1 MKAHRF
7 NEATNQLPGE
17 QGGIEGTMP
26 ITLTVDDETTAA
38 LVDKLTNDQYFLAEE
53 PADHAAMILFYE
65 ANTINMLVAA
75 YGPERSD
82 IRGDIHPR
90 TARILRGVVQN
101 TWLDNQDDQPGEPL
115 AAIIQCDLEARTA
128 TVTYHLGDE
137 AEAWRFN
144 DDNSMELRAA
154 LTP

>member
-65 ANTINMLVAA
+65 ANTIKMLLAA

-82 IRGDIHPR
+82 TRGDLHPR
-90 TARILRGVVQN
+90 SARILSGVVQN

-115 AAIIQCDLEARTA
+115 AAIIQRDLEARTA

-137 AEAWRFN
+137 AEA
-144 DDNSMELRAA
+144 
-154 LTP
+154 

>member
-1 MKAHRF
+1 MS
-7 NEATNQLPGE
+7 
-17 QGGIEGTMP
+17 
-26 ITLTVDDETTAA
+26 ITLTVDDETAEV

-65 ANTINMLVAA
+65 ANTVKMLLAA

-82 IRGDIHPR
+82 TRGDIHPR
-90 TARILRGVVQN
+90 SARILRGVVQN

-115 AAIIQCDLEARTA
+115 ASIIQYDLKAKTA
-128 TVTYHLGDE
+128 TVTYQLGDE

-144 DDNSMELRAA
+144 DDNSIELRAA
-154 LTP
+154 LAP

>member
-38 LVDKLTNDQYFLAEE
+38 LVDKLTSDQYFLAEE

-65 ANTINMLVAA
+65 ANTIKMLVAA

-82 IRGDIHPR
+82 IREDIHPR

-101 TWLDNQDDQPGEPL
+101 TWLDNQDDQPGESL
-115 AAIIQCDLEARTA
+115 AAIIRCDLKAKAA
-128 TVTYHLGDE
+128 TVTYYLGDE

-144 DDNSMELRAA
+144 DHNSMELRAA